1 MTLMALSPTT
11 ISVMFAKHFAK
22 HAVRNLVSLNIRH
35 TARADALVRLNMQPQ
50 AVYSTT
56 TLQDAG
62 APTFKSMQGK
72 LDTCI
77 LKALESMQY
86 EYMTPVQSKVL
97 TTLPSLRSD
106 WWVSTR
112 ILYS

>member
-1 MTLMALSPTT
+1 
-11 ISVMFAKHFAK
+11 MFAKHFAK
-22 HAVRNLVSLNIRH
+22 YLVGNLVSLNIRH
-35 TARADALVRLNMQPQ
+35 TALNIRHPARAGALVRLNMQLH

-72 LDTCI
+72 LDPSI
-77 LKALESMQY
+77 LEALDSMQY

-97 TTLPSLRSD
+97 STLPSLRSD
-106 WWVSTR
+106 W
-112 ILYS
+112 